1 MIDEA
6 GTPLSRLPVRG
17 YLDLPIVVGTGAGPK
32 AFQLIN
38 ELEAWSGIK
47 SSMRAAVR
55 VADRR
60 WTLYF
65 LNGIKVLLP
74 EENVDQALRE
84 LDRLDR
90 EQGLLSRAVDVID
103 LRLAERTVVRL
114 TDDAVSARKAELA
127 AVSRR

>member
-1 MIDEA
+1 
-6 GTPLSRLPVRG
+6 
-17 YLDLPIVVGTGAGPK
+17 
-32 AFQLIN
+32 
-38 ELEAWSGIK
+38 
-47 SSMRAAVR
+47 MRAAVR

-90 EQGLLSRAVDVID
+90 EQGLLSRAVDIID